1 MHILILSPYPEN
13 LIAPILA
20 RGDHVTL
27 RSGIVNA
34 AEIERLRPDWIVSY
48 GYTRLIEPPVLALC
62 EGRVLNL
69 HISLL
74 PHNRGADPNFWS
86 WFNDTAKGV
95 TLHLIDPGMDTGP
108 ILAQRE
114 IDFDPL
120 AETLS
125 SSYARLRVEIEA
137 LFAQSW
143 DDIASGRLSP
153 QAQTVRFPVHR
164 VAHKAEIFDGLPA
177 GWQTRAC
184 IVRRLSE
191 MPSQDRSRVG
201 MDQSCPCPLGPCEL
215 TAGTQTPH

>member
-1 MHILILSPYPEN
+1 MNILILSPYPEN

-20 RGDHVTL
+20 RGDDVTL
-27 RSGIVNA
+27 RTGVVDA
-34 AEIERLRPDWIVSY
+34 AEIERLRPDWIISY

-86 WFNDTAKGV
+86 WYNDTAKGV
-95 TLHLIDPGMDTGP
+95 TLHLIDPGMDSGP

-114 IDFDPL
+114 IRFDPL
-120 AETLS
+120 AETLA
-125 SSYARLRVEIEA
+125 SSYARLRHEIED
-137 LFAQSW
+137 LFAHSW
-143 DDIASGRLSP
+143 ADIAGGRLE
-153 QAQTVRFPVHR
+153 AKVQTTRFPVNR
-164 VAHKAEIFDGLPA
+164 VAHKAELFASLPA

-184 IVRRLSE
+184 IVKRLRDVPDQGSHKL
-191 MPSQDRSRVG
+191 G

-215 TAGTQTPH
+215 APAAQTPH

>member
-1 MHILILSPYPEN
+1 MHILILSPYPDN

-20 RGDHVTL
+20 RGDRVTL
-27 RSGIVNA
+27 RSDIVDS
-34 AEIERLRPDWIVSY
+34 AEIERLNPDWIVSY
-48 GYTRLIEPPVLALC
+48 GYTRLLAPAVLALC

-86 WFNDTAKGV
+86 WFDGTAKGV

-108 ILAQRE
+108 VLAQRE
-114 IDFDPL
+114 VNFDPL

-125 SSYARLRVEIEA
+125 SSYARLRSEIED

-143 DDIASGRLSP
+143 DGIATGRLQPAP
-153 QAQTVRFPVHR
+153 QAGRFPVHR
-164 VAHKAEIFDGLPA
+164 AADKQTLFASLPA

-184 IVRRLSE
+184 IVKRLSE
-191 MPSQDRSRVG
+191 IPEQERSRPG
-201 MDQSCPCPLGPCEL
+201 MDQSCPCPLGPCDL
-215 TAGTQTPH
+215 TPGTQTPH

>member
-20 RGDHVTL
+20 RGDDITL
-27 RSGIVNA
+27 RTGIVDA
-34 AEIERLRPDWIVSY
+34 AEIERLRPDWIISY
-48 GYTRLIEPPVLALC
+48 GYTRLIEPSVLALC

-86 WFNDTAKGV
+86 WYDDTAKGV
-95 TLHLIDPGMDTGP
+95 TLHLIDPGMDSGP

-114 IDFDPL
+114 IEFDPL
-120 AETLS
+120 AETLA
-125 SSYARLRVEIEA
+125 SSYARLRHEIED

-143 DDIASGRLSP
+143 AGIVEGRLQP
-153 QAQTVRFPVHR
+153 VAQNTKLPVHR
-164 VAHKAEIFDGLPA
+164 VAHKAKLFDGLPA

-184 IVRRLSE
+184 IVKRLRH
-191 MPSQDRSRVG
+191 MPIQDRGTLSL
-201 MDQSCPCPLGPCEL
+201 DQSCPCPLGPCEL
-215 TAGTQTPH
+215 TPTAQTPH